1 MHAYICLFVFRWFVC
16 MHVCLSFLIFFR
28 HWLDAYI
35 QIEYSLPLW
44 ILHALTVLFRQILQ
58 SFHVMTL
65 ISLLFKVRISRV
77 TCWFVWLFCRNV
89 CSFHDGAHSNTH
101 THTHTHTHSRTHSL
115 NHKCKHSPKLPLFN
129 THIIQ
134 YSSWMNLIHH
144 SAMLKGQRWVLM
156 ATLYSKLFHSWVMKR
171 RRSTCPQIT
180 RSPLLR

>member
-1 MHAYICLFVFRWFVC
+1 MHIYKLSTVYLCEFFTHW
-16 MHVCLSFLIFFR
+16 LSFSGKYCSHFTWWPLFLCFSR
-28 HWLDAYI
+28 L
-35 QIEYSLPLW
+35 EYPVS
-44 ILHALTVLFRQILQ
+44 HADLFGYFVEMSALFMMVLTQ
-58 SFHVMTL
+58 
-65 ISLLFKVRISRV
+65 
-77 TCWFVWLFCRNV
+77 
-89 CSFHDGAHSNTH
+89 TH
-101 THTHTHTHSRTHSL
+101 THTHSLTHSRTHSL